1 MAKAKLFQPD
11 EYLETDEDIAEY
23 ITEAMST
30 ADVDLMTR
38 AIGVVAKARGMSA
51 IAKQTGLSRES
62 LYKALSGDGRPQFD
76 TIVRVLKALGLGLRA
91 DVEREKTRVSVSEE
105 AKRIEQAIAR
115 LDKNARLSRK
125 LKIGPKLVVRTRDV
139 TEHATQEEAV
149 AAARKIATRYAD
161 RPPKPRSDRDRKSGQ
176 RKGH

>member
-30 ADVDLMTR
+30 ADVALMTR
-38 AIGVVAKARGMSA
+38 ALGVIARARGMSA

-91 DVEREKTRVSVSEE
+91 GVERE
-105 AKRIEQAIAR
+105 
-115 LDKNARLSRK
+115 
-125 LKIGPKLVVRTRDV
+125 RTR
-139 TEHATQEEAV
+139 HATRGEAV
-149 AAARKIATRYAD
+149 ATARKSSTRYAD
-161 RPPKPRSDRDRKSGQ
+161 HRPKPRSDRDRKSGQ